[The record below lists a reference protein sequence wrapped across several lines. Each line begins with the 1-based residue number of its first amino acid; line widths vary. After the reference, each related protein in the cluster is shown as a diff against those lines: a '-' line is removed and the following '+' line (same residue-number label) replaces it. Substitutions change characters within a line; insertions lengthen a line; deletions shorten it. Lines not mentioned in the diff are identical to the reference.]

1 MTNNRFANFTWAVLG
16 LNILVILWGAFVRA
30 TGSGAGCGAH
40 WPTCD
45 GQVLPRPESTEMFI
59 EFTHRLTSGVALL
72 AVVGMLVWAWRVWP
86 AAHRVRQGA
95 VASMGFMILEALV
108 GAALVLFEW
117 VAYDT
122 SLARPFVVAI
132 HLINTFLLLGAITLT
147 GWWAMGGPAVH
158 WRGQGRLGWAVIG
171 ASVGLLILGA
181 SGAVTALGDTL
192 VLAAGLKPE
201 DSVLVAQLVELRIY
215 HPLIAFATGG
225 LIWLLWRTA
234 NVVNPSPQLRRT
246 GWLLLVIFG
255 VQLFLGVLNVALKA
269 PVWLQLVHL
278 LVADAIWILFVLL
291 VAQVLA
297 VAQPG
302 AARSEIQA

>member
-1 MTNNRFANFTWAVLG
+1 MTNNRFANFTWVVLG

-45 GQVLPRPESTEMFI
+45 GQVLPRPESTEMWI
-59 EFTHRLTSGVALL
+59 EFTHRLTSGLALL
-72 AVVGMLVWAWRVWP
+72 AVVAMLVWAWRAWP
-86 AAHRVRQGA
+86 AGHRVRQGA
-95 VASMGFMILEALV
+95 VASMVFMILEALV

-147 GWWAMGGPAVH
+147 GWWAAGGPALR
-158 WRGQGRLGWAVIG
+158 WRGQGRLGWAVSG
-171 ASVGLLILGA
+171 ATIGLLILGA
-181 SGAVTALGDTL
+181 SGGVTALGDTL
-192 VLAAGLKPE
+192 VLAAGIKPE

-225 LIWLLWRTA
+225 LLWLLWRAA
-234 NVVNPSPQLRRT
+234 NFVNPSPQLQRT
-246 GWLLLVIFG
+246 GWLLLAIFG

-278 LVADAIWILFVLL
+278 LLADAIWIVFVLL
-291 VAQVLA
+291 VAQALA
-297 VAQPG
+297 VVKQKQTRPA
-302 AARSEIQA
+302 